1 MLKGKDIQ
9 LGELRKDYFTNRIV
23 LTSSEKN
30 ELPKLR
36 KEDKHIAKKK
46 SIEPKCSLCPG
57 NEKKTKPADMV
68 LVQKEGA
75 LIKMSDEE
83 DDPVKGWIIRVIPS
97 NKPAVTPTPEPAYS
111 DRPLYSEPSHGH
123 HYIMI
128 TSPNHYEDFTKMSIE
143 QLINVLTSMQDKVR
157 GLYSQKKVS
166 YVAVVMNMGKEAS
179 AKYDHPHL
187 EIITLPCLPPIIE
200 QEALAAQK
208 SMNELGICPMC
219 AVINVEVGGPRQI
232 LATENFAAIAPWA
245 SSQSYEFWIIPKTHK
260 TSFLKSTQKEIS
272 DLALILRC
280 TLGGMSKA
288 LDTPPFNLVFHL
300 SSEKKT
306 TRQLH
311 WHIEVYPQKSRL
323 GGLEKGMGVYFN
335 QIKPEQVAG
344 ELGEYSRYELAKI
357 IGIK

>member
-1 MLKGKDIQ
+1 M
-9 LGELRKDYFTNRIV
+9 GELRKDYFTNRIV
-23 LTSSEKN
+23 LTSTKKN
-30 ELPKLR
+30 ESPKP
-36 KEDKHIAKKK
+36 IKKNNSTSPQK
-46 SIEPKCSLCPG
+46 SIDPKCILCPG
-57 NEKKTKPADMV
+57 NEEKTNAADMV
-68 LVQKEGA
+68 LIQKGGA
-75 LIKMSDEE
+75 LIKMVDEE
-83 DDPVKGWIIRVIPS
+83 DDPVKDWVVRVIPS
-97 NKPAVTPTPEPAYS
+97 KESVVTPTPEATYS
-111 DRPLYSEPSHGH
+111 DRPLYSEPAHGY
-123 HYIMI
+123 HYILVV
-128 TSPNHYEDFTKMSIE
+128 SPNHNENFTNMIIE

-157 GLYSQKKVS
+157 GLYGQKKVS
-166 YVAVVMNMGKEAS
+166 YVAVVMNVGKEAS

-208 SMNELGICPMC
+208 SMNDLGICPMC

-272 DLALILRC
+272 DLALILGC

-300 SSEKKT
+300 SSEKKS

-344 ELGEYSRYELAKI
+344 ELGEYSRHELAKI
-357 IGIK
+357 IGVK